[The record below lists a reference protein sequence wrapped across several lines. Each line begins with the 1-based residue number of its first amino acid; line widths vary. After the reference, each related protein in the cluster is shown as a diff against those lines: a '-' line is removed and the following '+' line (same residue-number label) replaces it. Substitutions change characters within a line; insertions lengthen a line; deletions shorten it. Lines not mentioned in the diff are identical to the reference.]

1 MYRMLFGRNVEMSI
15 EVEKIAE
22 NRYAPIGKKAINLYS
37 TETASGLTVA
47 QLVAAVC
54 IRTAGA
60 LEEQSVN
67 KMNMM
72 SVGTEMLEKASN
84 YMQEIAEE
92 TMSDWATAKSYLTDT
107 VGVVGLPDDLSS
119 YEKRMEAVN
128 AIKERLDS
136 LTQQAQED
144 MIDLQT
150 LINNRDMTFNTSSNI
165 VKAVGNSKQ
174 NAASK
179 ML

>member
-1 MYRMLFGRNVEMSI
+1 MQIESTQIATNRN
-15 EVEKIAE
+15 
-22 NRYAPIGKKAINLYS
+22 APAGSQAINLYS
-37 TETASGLTVA
+37 TETASGLTLA

-72 SVGTEMLEKASN
+72 SIGTEMLEKAAAC
-84 YMQEIAEE
+84 MQQIAEE
-92 TMSDWATAKSYLTDT
+92 TISDWPSAKAYLADT
-107 VGVVGLPDDLSS
+107 VGVSGLPDDLAT
-119 YEKRMEAVN
+119 YEKRMQAAN
-128 AIKERLDS
+128 AIKDRLEI

-144 MIDLQT
+144 MIDMQT
-150 LINNRDMTFNTSSNI
+150 LINQRDMTFNTSSNI
-165 VKAVGNSKQ
+165 VKAIGNSKL

>member
-1 MYRMLFGRNVEMSI
+1 MI
-15 EVEKIAE
+15 EATQIAT
-22 NRYAPIGKKAINLYS
+22 NRYAPAGSRAINLYS
-37 TETASGLTVA
+37 TGTAENLTLG
-47 QLVAAVC
+47 QLVSAVC

-72 SVGTEMLEKASN
+72 SIGTEKLEKASA

-92 TMSDWATAKSYLTDT
+92 TMSDWAAAKAYLADT
-107 VGVVGLPDDLSS
+107 VGVSGLPDDLST
-119 YEKRMEAVN
+119 YEKRMQAVN
-128 AIKERLDS
+128 AIKEKLDS
-136 LTQQAQED
+136 MTQQAQED

-150 LINNRDMTFNTSSNI
+150 LINRRDMTYNTSSNVI
-165 VKAVGNSKQ
+165 KAMGNSKT
-174 NAASK
+174 NSAGK

>member
-1 MYRMLFGRNVEMSI
+1 MI
-15 EVEKIAE
+15 EASQIAT
-22 NRYAPIGKKAINLYS
+22 NRYAPTGSQAINLYS
-37 TETASGLTVA
+37 TGAADNLTLG
-47 QLVAAVC
+47 QLVSAVC

-72 SVGTEMLEKASN
+72 SIGTEKLEKASV

-92 TMSDWATAKSYLTDT
+92 TMSDWAAAKTYLADT
-107 VGVVGLPDDLSS
+107 VGVSGLPDDLST
-119 YEKRMEAVN
+119 YEKRMQAVN
-128 AIKERLDS
+128 AIKEKLEAM
-136 LTQQAQED
+136 TQQAQED

-150 LINNRDMTFNTSSNI
+150 LINRRDMTYNTSSNVI
-165 VKAVGNSKQ
+165 KAMGNSK
-174 NAASK
+174 NNSASK

>member
-1 MYRMLFGRNVEMSI
+1 MSI
-15 EVEKIAE
+15 EANHIAV
-22 NRYAPIGKKAINLYS
+22 NRYAPEGSQAINLYS
-37 TETASGLTVA
+37 TEAACDLTLG

-72 SVGTEMLEKASN
+72 SIGTEQLDKASG
-84 YMQEIAEE
+84 YMLQIAEE
-92 TMSDWATAKSYLTDT
+92 TLSDWATAKAYLSDT
-107 VGVVGLPDDLSS
+107 VGVAGLPDDLSS
-119 YEKRMEAVN
+119 YEKRMQAVD
-128 AIKERLDS
+128 AIKERLET

-144 MIDLQT
+144 MIDMQT
-150 LINNRDMTFNTSSNI
+150 LINRRDMTFNTSSNI
-165 VKAVGNSKQ
+165 VKAIGNSKL

-179 ML
+179 MI

>member
-1 MYRMLFGRNVEMSI
+1 MSI
-15 EVEKIAE
+15 ESTQIAT
-22 NRYAPIGKKAINLYS
+22 NRYAPAESQAINLYS
-37 TETASGLTVA
+37 TETASGLTLS

-72 SVGTEMLEKASN
+72 SVGTEILDKASS
-84 YMQEIAEE
+84 YMQQIAEE
-92 TMSDWATAKSYLTDT
+92 TLSDWATAKSYLADT
-107 VGVVGLPDDLSS
+107 VGVTGLPDNIST
-119 YEKRMEAVN
+119 YEKRMQAIN
-128 AIKERLDS
+128 AIKERLEV

-150 LINNRDMTFNTSSNI
+150 LINRRDMTFNTSSNI
-165 VKAVGNSKQ
+165 IKAIGNSKL

-179 ML
+179 IR

>member
-1 MYRMLFGRNVEMSI
+1 MI
-15 EVEKIAE
+15 EATQIAT
-22 NRYAPIGKKAINLYS
+22 NRYAPAGREAINLYS
-37 TETASGLTVA
+37 TGTAENLTLG
-47 QLVAAVC
+47 QLVSAIC

-72 SVGTEMLEKASN
+72 SVGTEILDKASS
-84 YMQEIAEE
+84 YMQQIAEE
-92 TMSDWATAKSYLTDT
+92 TLSDWATAKSYLADT
-107 VGVVGLPDDLSS
+107 VGVTGLPDNIST
-119 YEKRMEAVN
+119 YEKRMQAVN
-128 AIKERLDS
+128 AIKERLEV

-150 LINNRDMTFNTSSNI
+150 LINRRDMTFNTSSNI
-165 VKAVGNSKQ
+165 VKAIGNSKL

-179 ML
+179 MR

>member
-1 MYRMLFGRNVEMSI
+1 MSI
-15 EVEKIAE
+15 EANQIAV
-22 NRYAPIGKKAINLYS
+22 NRYAPEGNQAINLYA
-37 TETASGLTVA
+37 TETARDLTLG

-72 SVGTEMLEKASN
+72 SIGTEQLEKASD
-84 YMQEIAEE
+84 YMQQIAEE
-92 TMSDWATAKSYLTDT
+92 SMSDWATAKAYLSDT
-107 VGVVGLPDDLSS
+107 IGVEGLPDDLSS
-119 YEKRMEAVN
+119 YEKRMQAVD
-128 AIKERLDS
+128 AIKERLET

-144 MIDLQT
+144 MIDMQT
-150 LINNRDMTFNTSSNI
+150 LINRRDMTFNTSSNI
-165 VKAVGNSKQ
+165 VKAIGNSKL

-179 ML
+179 MI

>member
-1 MYRMLFGRNVEMSI
+1 
-15 EVEKIAE
+15 
-22 NRYAPIGKKAINLYS
+22 
-37 TETASGLTVA
+37 
-47 QLVAAVC
+47 
-54 IRTAGA
+54 
-60 LEEQSVN
+60 
-67 KMNMM
+67 
-72 SVGTEMLEKASN
+72 
-84 YMQEIAEE
+84 MQEIAEE

>member
-1 MYRMLFGRNVEMSI
+1 MSI
-15 EVEKIAE
+15 GVSHIAV
-22 NRYAPIGKKAINLYS
+22 NRYAPEGSQAINLYS
-37 TETASGLTVA
+37 TETARDLTLG

-72 SVGTEMLEKASN
+72 SIGTEILDKASS
-84 YMQEIAEE
+84 YMQQIAEE
-92 TMSDWATAKSYLTDT
+92 TLSDWATAKSYLADT
-107 VGVVGLPDDLSS
+107 VGVTGLPDNIST
-119 YEKRMEAVN
+119 YEKRMQAVN
-128 AIKERLDS
+128 AIKERLEV

-150 LINNRDMTFNTSSNI
+150 LINRRDMTFNTSSNI
-165 VKAVGNSKQ
+165 VKAIGNSKL

-179 ML
+179 MR

>member
-1 MYRMLFGRNVEMSI
+1 MSI
-15 EVEKIAE
+15 EANHIAV
-22 NRYAPIGKKAINLYS
+22 NRYAPEGSQAINLYS
-37 TETASGLTVA
+37 TETASDLTLG

-72 SVGTEMLEKASN
+72 SIGTEQLDKASG
-84 YMQEIAEE
+84 YMQQIAEE
-92 TMSDWATAKSYLTDT
+92 TLSDWATAKAYLSDT
-107 VGVVGLPDDLSS
+107 VGVAGLPDDLSS
-119 YEKRMEAVN
+119 YEKQMQAVN
-128 AIKERLDS
+128 AIKERLDL

-150 LINNRDMTFNTSSNI
+150 LINRRDMTFNTSSNI
-165 VKAVGNSKQ
+165 VKAIGNSKM

-179 ML
+179 MI